1 MQLQEV
7 EKQKECGHIVEA
19 SFVIHNEEK
28 EATRSVANNF
38 EVSKI
43 SDKDGI
49 EIPLR
54 SPELSEQEKQRKS
67 EVTLNKNIEDLKLES
82 YSKSEL
88 IKIIECSLLSY
99 VEGLSEDKVIQNNGI
114 NVPKVKLQILKHNI
128 IGKYF
133 LSLDHF
139 QRFQLR
145 RYSLSVSSEN

>member
-67 EVTLNKNIEDLKLES
+67 EVTQNKNIEDLKLES

-88 IKIIECSLLSY
+88 IKIIEYSLISY
-99 VEGLSEDKVIQNNGI
+99 VEGLNEDKVIQNNDL
-114 NVPKVKLQILKHNI
+114 NVPKVK
-128 IGKYF
+128 
-133 LSLDHF
+133 
-139 QRFQLR
+139 
-145 RYSLSVSSEN
+145 

>member
-19 SFVIHNEEK
+19 SFVIHNEKK

-67 EVTLNKNIEDLKLES
+67 EVTQNKNIEDLKLES

-88 IKIIECSLLSY
+88 IKIIEYSLMSY
-99 VEGLSEDKVIQNNGI
+99 VEGLNEDKVIQNNDL
-114 NVPKVKLQILKHNI
+114 NVPKVT
-128 IGKYF
+128 
-133 LSLDHF
+133 
-139 QRFQLR
+139 
-145 RYSLSVSSEN
+145 